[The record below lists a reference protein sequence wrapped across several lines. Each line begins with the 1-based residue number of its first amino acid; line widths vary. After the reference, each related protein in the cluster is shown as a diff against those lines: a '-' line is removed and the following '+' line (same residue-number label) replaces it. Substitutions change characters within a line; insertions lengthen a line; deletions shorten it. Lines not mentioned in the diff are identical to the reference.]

1 MKTIIN
7 LFPSLHSLHFLLF
20 LHYFHICK
28 ASPNQS
34 SGFIFSAN
42 HPSANT
48 IFSYYFKILFNVQFS
63 SVKVYHVLHSSRL
76 HFILSFFSSVV
87 SPCFSSHLFSS
98 PLFSY
103 LIFYSIL
110 FSTPRLSSLPLP
122 SIVLSSL
129 FFSFQ
134 IFYSILI
141 SSLLFYFLL
150 FYSIVFNSSRFL
162 ILTPLLWILD
172 PQY

>member
-7 LFPSLHSLHFLLF
+7 LFPSLHPHHFLLF
-20 LHYFHICK
+20 LHYFHYFHICQ

-34 SGFIFSAN
+34 SSFIFSAN

-87 SPCFSSHLFSS
+87 SPCFSSLLFSPFLLS
-98 PLFSY
+98 
-103 LIFYSIL
+103 SIL
-110 FSTPRLSSLPLP
+110 FYSPLLSSIPLP

-150 FYSIVFNSSRFL
+150 FYSIVFNSSQFL